1 MVFKRLG
8 TRLPGALDIR
18 KWFLTARIDA
28 LRKTVGGILKKLSQK
43 KYILKKPSKSRFF
56 YPQIFKDRI
65 FFFANQVAV
74 SENIFYNL
82 ETARSQLSNGVR
94 LAS

>member
-1 MVFKRLG
+1 MVFKHFG
-8 TRLPGALDIR
+8 TRLPGALDTR

-28 LRKTVGGILKKLSQK
+28 LRKTVQGILKKMYLEK
-43 KYILKKPSKSRFF
+43 TTKIAIFLPSKFQGSHLFS
-56 YPQIFKDRI
+56 

-74 SENIFYNL
+74 SENIFYKL